1 MMTYTD
7 CERNA
12 NRREQLLG
20 KTRAAQPVLS
30 RSSPEPLYR
39 QLASHLEGE
48 ILGGRLKPGDRLASE
63 GSLTN
68 RFGVS
73 RITLRQAVAVLV
85 RKRLV
90 VRKQG
95 KGTFVTAPSVRHDLR
110 RSHGLLGSL
119 FSQAQGASARLL
131 RYELQVPPV
140 ETATLLNLG
149 PQAPALRLDR
159 LYLIGGKP
167 VALAEAWLVSE
178 VGALS
183 RTTAKL
189 MSTEDM
195 MRQVGIA
202 VAASEVTMRA
212 EAAGAAVGRALNIS
226 ARAAV
231 LVLRRRTF
239 GDDGA
244 VKEVCRVRFCSD
256 AYEFVCSA
264 GAAAGAGTLF
274 DIRNVGSGFDM
285 PAVRSGGQEQGGP
298 EMQSTGDEQ

>member
-1 MMTYTD
+1 MMSYAG

-12 NRREQLLG
+12 NRKGRSVG

-63 GSLTN
+63 GLLTE
-68 RFGVS
+68 RFQVS
-73 RITLRQAVAVLV
+73 RITLRQAVAELV
-85 RKRLV
+85 RKRLL

-95 KGTFVTAPSVRHDLR
+95 KGTFVTAPAVQHDLR
-110 RSHGLLGSL
+110 RAHGLLGSL
-119 FSQAQGASARLL
+119 FSQAGGASARLL
-131 RYELQVPPV
+131 RYELRVPVP
-140 ETATLLNLG
+140 ETAALLSLG
-149 PQAPALRLDR
+149 PQRPALRLDR
-159 LYLIGGKP
+159 LYLIDGRP
-167 VALAEAWLVSE
+167 VALAEAWLVPE

-202 VAASEVTMRA
+202 IASSEVTMRA
-212 EAAGAAVGRALNIS
+212 EAAGAVVGRALNIS

-231 LVLRRRTF
+231 LALRRRTL

-244 VKEVCRVRFCSD
+244 VKEVCRVWFCSD

-264 GAAAGAGTLF
+264 GPTAGAGSLF
-274 DIRNVGSGFDM
+274 DIRDVGSGFDT
-285 PAVRSGGQEQGGP
+285 PAIRADGHE
-298 EMQSTGDEQ
+298 